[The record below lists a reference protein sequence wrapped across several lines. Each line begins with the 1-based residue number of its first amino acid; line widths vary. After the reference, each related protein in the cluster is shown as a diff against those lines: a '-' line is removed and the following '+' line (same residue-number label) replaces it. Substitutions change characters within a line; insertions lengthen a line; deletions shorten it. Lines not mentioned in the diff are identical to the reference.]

1 MLVTVRVR
9 KHSEV
14 VVLSARLERWIRNTY
29 EPQDVDDA
37 IKRLGEVSGG
47 VPGWDGHIV
56 ATAVAMLGNGDMERL
71 EKAAILA
78 LVDPR
83 DVIGGQVKMSES
95 RLHKV
100 LDLGE
105 EPTVRKRWRQP
116 GGPPLPGWL
125 AAVREVPDNPID
137 SAYKACPECDVT
149 LARSTDAC
157 HRCGYSF
164 G

>member
-1 MLVTVRVR
+1 M
-9 KHSEV
+9 
-14 VVLSARLERWIRNTY
+14 LSARLERWIRRTY
-29 EPQDVDDA
+29 APQDADDA
-37 IKRLGEVSGG
+37 IKRLVGVSGG
-47 VPGWDGHIV
+47 VPGWDGQLV

-78 LVDPR
+78 EADPR
-83 DVIGGQVKMSES
+83 EVIGGQVKISEP

-125 AAVREVPDNPID
+125 TSLRRVPEDPID
-137 SAYKACPECDVT
+137 SAYKACPKCDVT
-149 LARSTDAC
+149 LARSADTC
-157 HRCGYSF
+157 HRCGHSF